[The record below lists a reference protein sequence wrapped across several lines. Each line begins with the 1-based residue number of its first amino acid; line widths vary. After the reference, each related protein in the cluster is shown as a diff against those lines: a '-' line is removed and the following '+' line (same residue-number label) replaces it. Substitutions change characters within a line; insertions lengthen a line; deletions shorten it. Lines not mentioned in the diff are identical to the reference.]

1 MISGS
6 RPKTHARC
14 YLKYSKLP
22 DFGAI
27 FVNGSGWCSIWPLF
41 CARVFSLLKLIC
53 NAQVFAPEDLGL
65 RHVLVGG
72 GRILAV
78 AEDRN
83 MVSGA
88 NASVVDL
95 QGRRLLPGFIDGH
108 AHVTGGGGES
118 GFRTRVPPLPLG
130 RFTSAGITSVVGVL
144 GTDDT
149 TRDTRGLLAQTRGLR
164 EEGLGAWC
172 HTGGYHVPPVT
183 LTGSVRDDIVFL
195 DPVIGV
201 GELALSDHR
210 SSQPSCDELLRI
222 ASDAHV
228 AGMISGKAGIVHLH
242 LGDGDRGL
250 ELVRQALSL
259 TELPPRVFNPT
270 HVNRRKA
277 LFEEAVELAR
287 DGSTVDITA
296 YPVAEDEDGWAAD
309 VALVRYLDSGA
320 PQEQVTISSDGGGC
334 LPVFNAQG
342 EMLHMDIGRPSS
354 LIDTLQTLLSSGV
367 PLEAALP
374 AFTSNVARILRLH
387 DRGRIKVDSAAD
399 FIVLD
404 DEDSIS
410 DVMVAGIWHRQAG
423 VQTVFGEFEKA

>member
-1 MISGS
+1 M
-6 RPKTHARC
+6 
-14 YLKYSKLP
+14 
-22 DFGAI
+22 
-27 FVNGSGWCSIWPLF
+27 
-41 CARVFSLLKLIC
+41 LKLIC

-72 GRILAV
+72 GRILAIS
-78 AEDRN
+78 EDRDAL
-83 MVSGA
+83 SGGG
-88 NASVVDL
+88 ASSIDL

-108 AHVTGGGGES
+108 AHVTGGGGEA
-118 GFRTRVPPLPLG
+118 GFKTRVPPLPLG

-210 SSQPSCDELLRI
+210 SSQPSRDELLRV

-242 LGDGDRGL
+242 LGDGERGL
-250 ELVRQALSL
+250 DLVREALSL

-287 DGSTVDITA
+287 VGSTVDITA
-296 YPVAEDEDGWAAD
+296 YPVDKDEDGWAAD
-309 VALVRYLDSGA
+309 VALMKYLQSGA
-320 PQEQVTISSDGGGC
+320 PAGNVTVSSDGGGC
-334 LPVFNAQG
+334 LPLFNAQG
-342 EMLHMDIGRPSS
+342 EMLHMDVGRPSS
-354 LIDTLQTLLSSGV
+354 LIDTLRTLLASGV
-367 PLEAALP
+367 PLEQALP
-374 AFTSNVARILRLH
+374 AFTSNVANILRLH
-387 DRGRIKVDSAAD
+387 DRGRIVINAAAD
-399 FIVLD
+399 FVVLD
-404 DEDSIS
+404 EDDSIS
-410 DVMVAGIWHRQAG
+410 DVMVAGIWHVQAG
-423 VQTVFGEFEKA
+423 VQCVFGEFEKA